1 MRKRQRPI
9 LFEYGGQ
16 WQYQKRPRFSRLPA
30 RRRRRQTVA
39 RTRGPFVASE
49 SKYFDQEISGFAVG
63 EETQS
68 WAADNDALKGTICIP
83 QEGSDINNRI
93 GRKIAVYKIA
103 VRGVLVNNSA
113 TDNADTLANPAVRCV
128 LWIDKQTNGTATN
141 SGALF
146 ETGVANTSAVT
157 FCAFQ
162 NTANFGRFRVLKDKY
177 YRAPDVSVGTDG
189 ANTTSQNSS
198 HIPFKFTYKFKKPLI
213 IKFNATNGGTIG
225 DVVDNSIYLS
235 FQKSGGSFV
244 TNVTARTRCYYKDQ

>member
-83 QEGSDINNRI
+83 QEGSDINNSAPLLV
-93 GRKIAVYKIA
+93 AVP
-103 VRGVLVNNSA
+103 LVCLSIHSTHLTAGLASVSA
-113 TDNADTLANPAVRCV
+113 LSVAELF
-128 LWIDKQTNGTATN
+128 TNTPLTAI
-141 SGALF
+141 LY
-146 ETGVANTSAVT
+146 
-157 FCAFQ
+157 
-162 NTANFGRFRVLKDKY
+162 TAIFL
-177 YRAPDVSVGTDG
+177 P
-189 ANTTSQNSS
+189 
-198 HIPFKFTYKFKKPLI
+198 IL
-213 IKFNATNGGTIG
+213 
-225 DVVDNSIYLS
+225 
-235 FQKSGGSFV
+235 
-244 TNVTARTRCYYKDQ
+244 